1 VTPLLLAAA
10 GVLALVLAGL
20 LLRTFGPRYRV
31 ARLLATTPQVSVA
44 EANRLARDGRRAY
57 VRIGGR
63 IDADDEFE
71 GPDHQPLVLRRV
83 RLQARSGGR
92 WRTFEDQRQ
101 VVPVAINE
109 GLDAI
114 AVDMDALDAGLVV
127 VPRESVGTAAD
138 VADRI
143 PDGIAPDA
151 PVRARID
158 QVSSVEHAIV
168 LGYPVLGAT
177 GAGATGDV
185 AGHGPPARMTAG
197 RSRPLVL
204 TVLEPDEAMRVLAAD
219 GRGRTRVAGALI
231 ALAVVLVLGSA
242 AWAVVGLLA
251 PAAAALVPGIDGLVA
266 TALGASPE
274 ATPEPGGDPRSNGQ
288 GPGLVGAPGLA
299 ILGVATIAILAIV
312 VTTVYVRL
320 TASTRGS
327 GTGDRPDSSTNRARR
342 GG

>member
-1 VTPLLLAAA
+1 MTPLLLGAA

-20 LLRTFGPRYRV
+20 LLRTFGSRYRV
-31 ARLLATTPQVSVA
+31 ARLLATTPQVTVA
-44 EANRLARDGRRAY
+44 EANQLARDGRRAY
-57 VRIGGR
+57 VRIDGR

-101 VVPVAINE
+101 VVPFAINE

-138 VADRI
+138 VADRV

-158 QVSSVEHAIV
+158 QISSVEHAIV
-168 LGYPVLGAT
+168 LGYPVLGV
-177 GAGATGDV
+177 AGEATGDA
-185 AGHGPPARMTAG
+185 AGNGPPARMTSG

-242 AWAVVGLLA
+242 AWAVVGLLS
-251 PAAAALVPGIDGLVA
+251 PAAAMLVPGMDGLVA

-274 ATPEPGGDPRSNGQ
+274 TTPEPGGDPRSNGQ

-327 GTGDRPDSSTNRARR
+327 GTAEPPDSSTNRARR
-342 GG
+342 GS